1 MRTMFHITQNIK
13 NDKIHQ
19 HTSIYKGKLYNTM
32 SYDEEYLCKDDM
44 DTGMHRSTIV
54 SIPEQKL
61 LSFSPPKTISM
72 NKFKLL
78 YQNLDDI
85 VMHEYID
92 GRMIQLFYD
101 YRIQSWRINSI
112 CKKEEVALLDIDE
125 RSFISAAQGDTQKP
139 LNDMAILEYFPKN
152 HCYTFIIRNQ
162 ITLDS
167 SLFLLSVYKICESNF
182 ILHIP
187 QYEFQNWT
195 TFTNL
200 YGIICFPKPCVI
212 GMSYADMNEN
222 VYYNYTPKKWIL
234 TNNQTGIQTSVS
246 TNEYK
251 LMKQSIRIPDI
262 TKYQYL
268 CLQRINKH
276 DEYVSYF
283 RRRKKDFYEIK
294 QLYDQ
299 FIRNIHEM
307 YINYY
312 IKKCVDSIPLK
323 YKNHLYQIH
332 TLYYIRGMNRN
343 NPIIVTKHIIKE
355 YFDKKDPYEIKSL
368 LNTFEYHH

>member
-1 MRTMFHITQNIK
+1 MPTMFHITQNIQS
-13 NDKIHQ
+13 DKIHQ
-19 HTSIYKGKLYNTM
+19 CTSIYKGKLYNTI
-32 SYDEEYLCKDDM
+32 SYDEDYLCKDDM

-54 SIPEQKL
+54 AIPERKI

-72 NKFKLL
+72 NKFKSL
-78 YQNLDDI
+78 YQTLDDI
-85 VMHEYID
+85 VIHEYID

-101 YRIQSWRINSI
+101 YRILSWRINPI
-112 CKKEEVALLDIDE
+112 GKKGEVIPLDIDE
-125 RSFISAAQGDTQKP
+125 RAFISAAQGDTQKP
-139 LNDMAILEYFPKN
+139 LNDMAMLEYFPKN

-162 ITLDS
+162 MTFDS
-167 SLFLLSVYKICESNF
+167 SLFLVSIYKLYESNF

-187 QYEFQNWT
+187 QYEFQSWT

-200 YGIICFPKPCVI
+200 SGIICFPKPSAI

-222 VYYNYTPKKWIL
+222 IYYNYTPQKWIL

-246 TNEYK
+246 TNEYM
-251 LMKQSIRIPDI
+251 LMKQSIQIPDI

-268 CLQRINKH
+268 CLQRMNKQ
-276 DEYVSYF
+276 DEYMNYF
-283 RRRKKDFYEIK
+283 RKTKNDFYEIK

-312 IKKCVDSIPLK
+312 IKKCVDVIPLK
-323 YKNHLYQIH
+323 YKNHLHKIH
-332 TLYYIRGMNRN
+332 TLYYIRALNRN
-343 NPIIVTKHIIKE
+343 KPILMTKHIIKE

-368 LNTFEYHH
+368 LNTFEYHY